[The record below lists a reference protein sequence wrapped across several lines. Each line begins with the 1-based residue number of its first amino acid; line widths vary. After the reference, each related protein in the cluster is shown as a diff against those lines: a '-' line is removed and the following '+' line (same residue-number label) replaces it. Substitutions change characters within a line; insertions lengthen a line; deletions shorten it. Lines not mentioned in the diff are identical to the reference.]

1 MLLLVVSI
9 YTALVTFFLIH
20 RLIVISHLDEM
31 PVEETVEGNIPFV
44 SIIVPLRD
52 EERNAMFCVESLLL
66 QKYPNF
72 EVIAFNDMSKDNTL
86 KILKELASR
95 YNNLKVIDGIP
106 KPEGW
111 VGKIHALW
119 QGVKNSKGEWLL
131 FVDADINT
139 DPYTLTSAINYV
151 EKNKVDMLS
160 LNPFHILRTFWE
172 KVIQSIILTSIYY
185 DFPQKK
191 INDQQ
196 SKIAAA
202 IGGFIFIS
210 RSVYEAT
217 GGHMA
222 LKDRIVED
230 FALANLVKSSGY
242 RLNVMGGKKL
252 VRVRWYENFS
262 ELWEGWTK
270 NVFFGLGRN
279 MGKLV
284 FAIFALLAWGVIPV
298 ILFLWTLFL
307 IIFREALS
315 SVVYIICFESLFL
328 LILAILNSLQA
339 ARLFS
344 IPRYYS
350 LTFPLG
356 VLGFVAIMLSSAYKV
371 VSGVGVTWKGRVYRF

>member
-1 MLLLVVSI
+1 
-9 YTALVTFFLIH
+9 
-20 RLIVISHLDEM
+20 M